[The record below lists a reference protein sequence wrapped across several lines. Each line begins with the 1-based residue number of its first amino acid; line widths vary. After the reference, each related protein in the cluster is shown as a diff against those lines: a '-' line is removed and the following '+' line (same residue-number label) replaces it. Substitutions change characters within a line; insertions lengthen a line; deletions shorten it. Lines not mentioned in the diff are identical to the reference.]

1 MKLIREEAEAGSV
14 KVLEENVGGKRTLY
28 IEGNFM
34 MGDKPNRNNRI
45 YPMRTLRNAVSTYNE
60 NYIKT
65 KRSLGELNHNSTP
78 SIDLTKVS
86 HIITNLEEKGNYF
99 YGKARILNTPLG
111 KIAQSL
117 IDEGVVL
124 GVSSRALGSVRP
136 NNEGYNIV
144 GDDLMI
150 STVDIVADPSVG
162 AAAFVNGIYEGKEWL
177 YDSKRQDYVA
187 YNIKNKIEKDVV
199 SRRLDEQRMLMHF
212 ENYLNLI

>member
-1 MKLIREEAEAGSV
+1 MKLIREEAESI
-14 KVLEENVGGKRTLY
+14 KILSEEVNGKKTLY

-45 YPMRTLRNAVSTYNE
+45 YPMRTLRNAVGTYNE
-60 NYIKT
+60 NYIKSN
-65 KRSLGELNHNSTP
+65 RSVGELNHNNTP
-78 SIDLTKVS
+78 AIDLTKVS
-86 HIITNLEEKGNYF
+86 HMITKLEERGNYF
-99 YGKARILNTPLG
+99 YGRAKILNTPMG

-117 IDEGVVL
+117 IDDGVVL
-124 GVSSRALGSVRP
+124 GVSSRSLGSVRP
-136 NNEGYNIV
+136 NNEGYNVV

-177 YDSKRQDYVA
+177 YDSKRQEYVA
-187 YNIKNKIEKDVV
+187 YNIKNKIEKDVM
-199 SRRLDEQRMLMHF
+199 SRKLTEERMLLHF

>member
-1 MKLIREEAEAGSV
+1 MKLIREEAESV
-14 KVLEENVGGKRTLY
+14 KVLEENVGGKKTLY

-45 YPMRTLRNAVSTYNE
+45 YPMRTLRNAVDVYNE
-60 NYIKT
+60 NYIKP
-65 KRSLGELNHNSTP
+65 KRSLGELNHNNTP

-86 HIITNLEEKGNYF
+86 HIITKLEERGNYF
-99 YGKARILNTPLG
+99 YGKAKILNTPLG

-117 IDEGVVL
+117 IDDGVVL

-136 NNEGYNIV
+136 NNEGYNVV

-177 YDSKRQDYVA
+177 YNEKRQEYVA
-187 YNIKNKIEKDVV
+187 YNIKNKIEKDIM
-199 SRRLDEQRMLMHF
+199 SRRLNEERMILHL
-212 ENYLNLI
+212 ENYLRLI